1 MSLKNCCYGV
11 IILVVLCLGIGH
23 ASAFNTVTANPAIL
37 DRYGGFAPV
46 LTNEGTL
53 VGGALGLPGEPLTWT
68 LTVSNAGD
76 ATGTGVIV
84 TDVIPK
90 ELRINSVEADRG
102 VFSINGQTINFQ
114 LDALD
119 PGEAV
124 QMRINTTVI
133 AAPPNGSLINQ
144 ASLVGQGPAGPVT
157 HQSLA
162 EVSVPTSL
170 PATGYPPQDLP
181 GEGEPSVYLFALG
194 ALCAVALMAL
204 FVWWRGHDTIWLRG
218 L

>member
-1 MSLKNCCYGV
+1 MSLKNCYYGV
-11 IILVVLCLGIGH
+11 IVLMVFCLGIGH
-23 ASAFNTVTANPAIL
+23 ASAFNTITANPAIL

-46 LTNEGTL
+46 LSNEGTL
-53 VGGALGLPGEPLTWT
+53 IAGALGLPGEPLTWA
-68 LTVSNAGD
+68 LSASNAGD
-76 ATGTGVIV
+76 VSGTGIII
-84 TDVIPK
+84 TDVVPK

-102 VFSINGQTINFQ
+102 TFSISGQTVSFQ
-114 LDALD
+114 LDTLD

-133 AAPPNGSLINQ
+133 EAPPNGSLINQ
-144 ASLVGQGPAGPVT
+144 ASLVGQGPDGPVT

-181 GEGEPSVYLFALG
+181 GEGEPSVYVVALG

-204 FVWWRGHDTIWLRG
+204 FVWWRGHDSQWLRG